1 MTDSRDPRYART
13 AGLILLSTL
22 LIVVSCEVEP
32 PRGLTEPV
40 ATDASTVQEL
50 RREVVALE
58 SLTTRQGRELEE
70 IEDELERVRREAT
83 ARGSATTRPELQ
95 TVEAIQEEPVFT
107 PMTIRPELT
116 NRDEII
122 QALIREYPSLLRDE
136 GVGGQVVV
144 WFLISETGQVVAT
157 RISQT
162 SGHGQL
168 DAAALA
174 VASVYNFTAA
184 MNRDRPVPVWI
195 QLPITFRVQN

>member
-1 MTDSRDPRYART
+1 
-13 AGLILLSTL
+13 
-22 LIVVSCEVEP
+22 
-32 PRGLTEPV
+32 
-40 ATDASTVQEL
+40 L

-136 GVGGQVVV
+136 GVGGR
-144 WFLISETGQVVAT
+144 WWSGFLFRRLAKSLPPEFPRPLVTGSWT
-157 RISQT
+157 PPPWRSRPSTT
-162 SGHGQL
+162 S
-168 DAAALA
+168 
-174 VASVYNFTAA
+174 
-184 MNRDRPVPVWI
+184 RP
-195 QLPITFRVQN
+195 R